1 MALSELAVLLR
12 NCKHDNNTTSW
23 ASNGTGKE
31 RYALKCDTFSVQLA
45 KTPIQIPVPQQS
57 PELIDLGIFRP
68 SISIG
73 GLVDNIGQDTTNTT
87 SGFQN
92 MESIPVTRNYWQAAN
107 NYTDVEATYYI
118 PYKNKLEEI
127 VYKWIAT
134 DASGAQ
140 LELEIGDANYPRYN
154 TAAEPNDSGST
165 DNNISAKAETGGGV
179 YVVALQQ
186 ARFQVDPGAEDRWTF
201 QMQFVCE
208 SRKDVQ
214 FS

>member
-118 PYKNKLEEI
+118 PYKNQLEDFATQY
-127 VYKWIAT
+127 VYSSRT
-134 DASGAQ
+134 P
-140 LELEIGDANYPRYN
+140 LELEWGDANF
-154 TAAEPNDSGST
+154 
-165 DNNISAKAETGGGV
+165 AKGTQQTGGSI
-179 YVVALQQ
+179 YLVALQQ
-186 ARFQVDPGAEDRWTF
+186 IRFQVDASKEDRYTF
-201 QMQFVCE
+201 SMQFVVTA
-208 SRKDVQ
+208 RKDKE
-214 FS
+214 